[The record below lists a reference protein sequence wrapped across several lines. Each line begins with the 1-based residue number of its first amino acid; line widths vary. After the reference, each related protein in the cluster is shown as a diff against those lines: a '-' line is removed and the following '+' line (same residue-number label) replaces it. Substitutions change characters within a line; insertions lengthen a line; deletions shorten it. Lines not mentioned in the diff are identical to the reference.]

1 MGTGR
6 AALGEDGQAPEDVS
20 LYLPQDIAWG
30 PDGQPYVLDWNNH
43 RVRTV
48 VDGKVETAIGTGELG
63 DAPDGQATEIS
74 LNHPTHVGFS
84 PDGQLILSAW
94 HNSKVMEMS
103 LSSGEVHVI
112 CGSGARSYSGE
123 GVPAEDAVVDLPV
136 ATAFDSD
143 GRMYIMDQGNQRIR
157 QVDGDGVINT
167 LVGPVGDYLPEGYI
181 EVCSDEEPEPGQA
194 PDCRYCLQDE
204 ADDPECAGPPARPQG
219 YAGDG
224 ELGTTAFM
232 NQPFSQSAP
241 PAGGMEMGP
250 DDELYFADT
259 GNHMI
264 RVLHPDGT
272 VDTIAGVAPEP
283 YDPSELKEKAPDG
296 DFEGEGVDALE
307 ARFNRPRDVAVD
319 GDGNVFVADMENN
332 CVRMIDHH
340 GEITTVA
347 GVCGERG
354 DAGDGGPA
362 TEALLDRPYGIGLD
376 GDGNLYIADTYN
388 HRIRVIDLSGLEAR
402 H

>member
-1 MGTGR
+1 
-6 AALGEDGQAPEDVS
+6 
-20 LYLPQDIAWG
+20 
-30 PDGQPYVLDWNNH
+30 
-43 RVRTV
+43 
-48 VDGKVETAIGTGELG
+48 
-63 DAPDGQATEIS
+63 
-74 LNHPTHVGFS
+74 
-84 PDGQLILSAW
+84 
-94 HNSKVMEMS
+94 MEMS